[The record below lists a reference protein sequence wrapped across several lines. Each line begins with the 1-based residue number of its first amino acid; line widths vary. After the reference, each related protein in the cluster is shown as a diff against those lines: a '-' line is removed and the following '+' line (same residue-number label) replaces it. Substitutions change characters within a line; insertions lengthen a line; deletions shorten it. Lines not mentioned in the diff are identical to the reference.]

1 MVLLRQSHPRVAQNE
16 TSPSSCDRASF
27 GRGETTCPEVRA
39 WTNGKL
45 LPSEHILLLRTLT
58 RFLACTKYAQRGPKV
73 CLQFRTHHSG
83 LFFPCRQRC
92 HNGPLAGQD
101 WRSCFSDTSE
111 GFSMQHRAVTSIRTG
126 QRGGGAHILGAD
138 THCGGVSGRSADCCK
153 KHLAVDSPSDCRT
166 TKQCAC
172 ISNG

>member
-126 QRGGGAHILGAD
+126 QRGGGRIFW
-138 THCGGVSGRSADCCK
+138 GRT
-153 KHLAVDSPSDCRT
+153 LTAVVFPDVRQIVAKNT
-166 TKQCAC
+166 
-172 ISNG
+172 

>member
-126 QRGGGAHILGAD
+126 QRGGGRIFWNPVFGLLLTSLSETFAQAWAISCRSLLVGAF
-138 THCGGVSGRSADCCK
+138 V
-153 KHLAVDSPSDCRT
+153 
-166 TKQCAC
+166 
-172 ISNG
+172 